1 MAAGDIII
9 PDNTIT
15 PEILDQIAAEV
26 QNRLSQTAKDPN
38 DWEEVSSLVG
48 VSSLPV
54 FQVSGSVYRLVRVA
68 LSVLQGVDGDDGKTP
83 VIEIGTV
90 TEGETASATL
100 TSNGVDASG
109 NPRYKLNLV
118 MPEGTPGTPG
128 TPGTDGKTPKFETG
142 TVTTLNPGEQA
153 SASITFKKYDTDGSP
168 IYTVGLS
175 LPKGDKGDTGKTVK
189 MGTVTVTSGE
199 TPSGTFS
206 QNGEDSAGNPIYD
219 LALTVQKGE
228 NGKDPVF
235 EQGTTTT
242 LDPSAE
248 AYVEVVPNGF
258 TEEGNPKYTLNF
270 GVPRGVQGA
279 AGTGSGNVYV
289 PGTGLQSGKTY
300 LFKPDTDGS
309 TTGTFVEYTV
319 PEIPEQVQPDWN
331 ATEGKGA
338 ILNKPVI
345 PNVPDWALQPNKPT
359 YTAEEVGALADAPAD
374 GKIYGR
380 KGGAWVEVAA
390 EGGGLVAIPY
400 AVLNLTSK
408 STSEEI
414 KAAIGGDDGFDKIYE
429 GLKNGGAYLDA
440 LEGTISG
447 GYLCDMSATGT
458 DSGAQTI
465 LVGGTIFTQ
474 NILYSVMIS
483 RLDGQYACQIETMEQ
498 KEPLSLD
505 LDDEGLKGF
514 WVRSNRIDVVNLHDI
529 FQRKVTYSTS
539 EPSSGYDGDI
549 WIQYSE

>member
-1 MAAGDIII
+1 MAAGDLII

-15 PEILDQIAAEV
+15 PEILDQITAEV
-26 QNRLSQTAKDPN
+26 QNRLSQSAKDPA
-38 DWEEVSSLVG
+38 DWEEINTLTG

-54 FQVSGSVYRLVRVA
+54 FQQSGNVYKLVRVA
-68 LSVLQGVDGDDGKTP
+68 LSILQGVDGDDGKTP

-142 TVTTLNPGEQA
+142 VVTTLNPGEQA
-153 SASITFKKYDTDGSP
+153 SASITFKEYDTDGSP

-219 LALTVQKGE
+219 LALTVQKGD
-228 NGKDPVF
+228 NGKNPVF

-242 LDPSAE
+242 LDPSAD
-248 AYVEVVPNGF
+248 AYVEVVPNGV
-258 TEEGNPKYTLNF
+258 TEEGNPRYTLNF

-309 TTGTFVEYTV
+309 TTGTFVEYTA

-331 ATEGKGA
+331 ATEGKGV
-338 ILNKPVI
+338 ILNKPTI
-345 PNVPDWALQPNKPT
+345 PTKTSQLQNDSDFKNGTQIATILLDYVQKIEGKGLSTEDFTTALKQK
-359 YTAEEVGALADAPAD
+359 L
-374 GKIYGR
+374 
-380 KGGAWVEVAA
+380 
-390 EGGGLVAIPY
+390 
-400 AVLNLTSK
+400 
-408 STSEEI
+408 
-414 KAAIGGDDGFDKIYE
+414 E
-429 GLKNGGAYLDA
+429 GLTNYNDTSLQSKVTSLQNQLNTLLNGDSSSAIDTFNEIVQFL
-440 LEGTISG
+440 SG
-447 GYLCDMSATGT
+447 VEDTET
-458 DSGAQTI
+458 
-465 LVGGTIFTQ
+465 
-474 NILYSVMIS
+474 
-483 RLDGQYACQIETMEQ
+483 LDGI
-498 KEPLSLD
+498 
-505 LDDEGLKGF
+505 
-514 WVRSNRIDVVNLHDI
+514 
-529 FQRKVTYSTS
+529 
-539 EPSSGYDGDI
+539 
-549 WIQYSE
+549 